1 MQFEWDEN
9 KNLAN
14 KAKHNLSFE
23 TAKHAFMDDNKLV
36 AHNRIVD
43 GEDRYQVIGKIGEII
58 IIMVVFTSRNGNIR
72 IISARPANKKE
83 RLLYEKAK

>member
-9 KNLAN
+9 KNQAN

-43 GEDRYQVIGKIGEII
+43 GEDRYQ
-58 IIMVVFTSRNGNIR
+58 GNR
-72 IISARPANKKE
+72 
-83 RLLYEKAK
+83 